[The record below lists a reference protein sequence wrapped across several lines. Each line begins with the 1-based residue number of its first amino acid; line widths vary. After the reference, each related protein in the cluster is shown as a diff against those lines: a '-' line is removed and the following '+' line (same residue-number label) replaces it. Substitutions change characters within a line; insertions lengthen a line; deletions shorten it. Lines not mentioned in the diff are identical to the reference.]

1 MTFWRNVNVISV
13 LAHPRNFQDML
24 MKLFFSFAPFSTAWK
39 FPDQKWLQQRRLQ
52 QWGWQKRW
60 WCFHTR
66 WLEKSCHLL
75 RSSGF
80 GLIQTGNFLLILK
93 LGTLNWFR
101 TSALCSNNEYY
112 FNQSVQIIS
121 WWMISQPI
129 GMFLATSLWICK
141 GENISLDQP
150 FVECHSMNASILV
163 KNTFNQWQW
172 IWNLLINFFS
182 FKQVSECSIGC
193 Y

>member
-1 MTFWRNVNVISV
+1 MFVHNLIRDFAWKHSLLVTGTKPMTFWRNVNVISV

-60 WCFHTR
+60 WCFHMR

-80 GLIQTGNFLLILK
+80 GLIQTGKFLLVLK
-93 LGTLNWFR
+93 LGTLSWFG

-129 GMFLATSLWICK
+129 GMFLTTSLWICK
-141 GENISLDQP
+141 GKIS
-150 FVECHSMNASILV
+150 VSTNH
-163 KNTFNQWQW
+163 
-172 IWNLLINFFS
+172 LLSATRWMRLFW
-182 FKQVSECSIGC
+182 
-193 Y
+193 